1 MAPSSPARRA
11 EPPRRDDALVG
22 RVLSDPAAVRLWLVV
37 TLAGVVVAVVAGHA
51 AWAVIGWAVGGVA
64 AVVLVAVNKRR

>member
-1 MAPSSPARRA
+1 
-11 EPPRRDDALVG
+11 VG
-22 RVLSDPAAVRLWLVV
+22 RVLSEPAALRLWLVV

-64 AVVLVAVNKRR
+64 AVVLVAVKKRP

>member
-1 MAPSSPARRA
+1 M
-11 EPPRRDDALVG
+11 G

-37 TLAGVVVAVVAGHA
+37 TLAGVVVAVVADHA